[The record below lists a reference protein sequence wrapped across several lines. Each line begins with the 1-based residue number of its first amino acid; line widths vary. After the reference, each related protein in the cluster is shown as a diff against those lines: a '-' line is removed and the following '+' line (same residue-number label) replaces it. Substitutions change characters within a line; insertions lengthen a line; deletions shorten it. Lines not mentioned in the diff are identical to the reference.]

1 MFSSQQRWLLF
12 IVCWIVIFCQ
22 VSFSE
27 NLKNQPLRIYQID
40 VNTGDA
46 ALIVSPTNKYVLI
59 DAGDDRYNYGDTVL
73 RFLRTLGITH
83 LDYLIVSHYHE
94 DHIGGVPWVIYGLS
108 GFGSNDS
115 ILNYCYDRGDTY
127 TTSMYLNYV
136 NAVGTK
142 RRTVALGETLDL
154 GGGVLMIC
162 VAKNGKVL
170 SGDSVLPNSGENY
183 RSLAW
188 VLKYG
193 LFKFFTGG
201 DLVGYNVTGE
211 RDVETILAPVVRKVD
226 VMKVNH
232 HGSRNSSN
240 NIFLDSLRP
249 KAAVIS
255 QGTHPVNNNH
265 PHQEAIDRLVAHNT
279 YIYQMND
286 NPTGGT
292 IPNGYGR
299 ILNTTA
305 TITVNQASFII
316 NGDEYLLD
324 GAVRDGACLAIIVP
338 KDTIVAGTIIN
349 PKALIKNLGNM
360 TESFRIRC
368 RIDNAYNYTQIIYG
382 LAPNDTITVTF
393 DTAWYPI
400 SGCYQVICST
410 EVFGDTNCSNDK
422 QTMTLVVAFYDSEL
436 AGILEPM
443 PFSQFYLGDTL
454 IPKAI
459 VKDNSAYAYPC
470 SVKIFCLI
478 RNNNIIYFDSL
489 ERYSTPQTT
498 DTIIFSPLVISGLEQ
513 GVYQCSM
520 WVRRENDLVTTND
533 YQSVIF
539 SILDPN
545 SITEEKIS
553 PIINPHP
560 GLIISMYDVSGR
572 IVKTIT
578 TNNFRVSNIWFNNIL
593 PGVYF
598 LQIDGKHTKKLI
610 ILPK

>member
-73 RFLRTLGITH
+73 RFLRALGITH

-136 NAVGTK
+136 NAAGTK

-188 VLKYG
+188 VLKFG

-324 GAVRDGACLAIIVP
+324 
-338 KDTIVAGTIIN
+338 
-349 PKALIKNLGNM
+349 
-360 TESFRIRC
+360 
-368 RIDNAYNYTQIIYG
+368 
-382 LAPNDTITVTF
+382 
-393 DTAWYPI
+393 
-400 SGCYQVICST
+400 
-410 EVFGDTNCSNDK
+410 
-422 QTMTLVVAFYDSEL
+422 
-436 AGILEPM
+436 
-443 PFSQFYLGDTL
+443 
-454 IPKAI
+454 
-459 VKDNSAYAYPC
+459 
-470 SVKIFCLI
+470 
-478 RNNNIIYFDSL
+478 
-489 ERYSTPQTT
+489 
-498 DTIIFSPLVISGLEQ
+498 
-513 GVYQCSM
+513 
-520 WVRRENDLVTTND
+520 
-533 YQSVIF
+533 
-539 SILDPN
+539 
-545 SITEEKIS
+545 
-553 PIINPHP
+553 
-560 GLIISMYDVSGR
+560 
-572 IVKTIT
+572 
-578 TNNFRVSNIWFNNIL
+578 
-593 PGVYF
+593 
-598 LQIDGKHTKKLI
+598 
-610 ILPK
+610 